1 MLLERGLFPH
11 SPMPFN
17 GTLTDSSYTSP
28 LLQRSL
34 YVGLHSSVV
43 SSAASMVSPEVFY
56 GNLSTASTSGVVLSM
71 LHYNMNRIKENAL
84 TSGLLSYHN
93 GQLHDVPGSAT
104 PYQPYT
110 LFAVA
115 PVNAEAWG
123 TTVTFT
129 LSSMLRM
136 TNSTAA
142 ISQLQIDP
150 GDGGGYRTIAFNNPL
165 TVTYPTAGQKVVRVA
180 LTPSGGQTLRS
191 HFRLTVHP
199 TAQPPQPSPYDYSDV
214 AIPFAPVQGVHSGGV
229 AFVKYSTSNPSQTLR
244 KPLIV
249 AEGIDPS
256 SVLSFIPNYSF
267 DYFVDILDNVNL
279 GGGISFYDALLSEYD
294 IVFLDGIVGGMM
306 KEVGYRHWNVPN
318 PADNSSGFTAL
329 PSVIRYDDTCYY
341 KNRMSFFWTSTEY
354 NPYQNYK
361 YSISSKFE
369 TIVRGAFPM
378 QSGFSIRCIQN
389 YQ

>member
-1 MLLERGLFPH
+1 MMRNIVMQAIASVLLVLCLGVSSQAQTINEQLDFLFAPLNKSRITTGMLLERGLFPH

-129 LSSMLRM
+129 LSSLLRM

-150 GDGGGYRTIAFNNPL
+150 GDGGA
-165 TVTYPTAGQKVVRVA
+165 TA
-180 LTPSGGQTLRS
+180 P
-191 HFRLTVHP
+191 
-199 TAQPPQPSPYDYSDV
+199 
-214 AIPFAPVQGVHSGGV
+214 
-229 AFVKYSTSNPSQTLR
+229 
-244 KPLIV
+244 
-249 AEGIDPS
+249 
-256 SVLSFIPNYSF
+256 
-267 DYFVDILDNVNL
+267 
-279 GGGISFYDALLSEYD
+279 
-294 IVFLDGIVGGMM
+294 
-306 KEVGYRHWNVPN
+306 
-318 PADNSSGFTAL
+318 L
-329 PSVIRYDDTCYY
+329 PSTTRL
-341 KNRMSFFWTSTEY
+341 
-354 NPYQNYK
+354 P
-361 YSISSKFE
+361 
-369 TIVRGAFPM
+369 
-378 QSGFSIRCIQN
+378 
-389 YQ
+389 